1 MEPKKVR
8 TRLLEVAYLEAGQ
21 AEHDPVL
28 LLHGWPDDAL
38 TWQAVAPGL
47 VEAGYRVII
56 PYLRG
61 FGETRFLDDA
71 TARSGQLSALGSD
84 VIEFADALGLGKFVA
99 VGHDWGA
106 RAAYI
111 AAALH
116 PDRVT
121 NCVALSVGWGTND
134 PNQALALSQARNY
147 WYHWF
152 LATSR
157 GEAVLRDTPKEFT
170 RFLWST
176 WSPQWKFG
184 DAEFEATAKSFE
196 NPDWFAVTLNSYR
209 NRWGWALGDP
219 QYAGMDAKLNPAPRI
234 PVPTLV
240 LHGDGDACNAP
251 ATSEGREAMF
261 SGLYRRRLVP
271 GAGHFPQ
278 REKAGFVSAA
288 MLEWLS
294 ATRPFG

>member
-1 MEPKKVR
+1 MELKKAK
-8 TRLLEVAYLEAGQ
+8 TRLLDVAYFETGER
-21 AEHDPVL
+21 EHDPVL

-38 TWQAVAPGL
+38 SWNQVAPKL
-47 VEAGYRVII
+47 AEAGYRVLT
-56 PYLRG
+56 PNLRG
-61 FGETRFLDDA
+61 FGETRFLDLA
-71 TARSGQLSALGSD
+71 TIRSGQLSALGSD
-84 VIEFADALGLGKFVA
+84 LIEFADALGLQKFVV

-111 AAALH
+111 AAALR
-116 PDRVT
+116 PDRIT
-121 NCVALSVGWGTND
+121 SCVALSVGWGTND
-134 PNQALALSQARNY
+134 PNQTLSLSQARNY

-152 LATSR
+152 LATPR

-170 RFLWST
+170 KFLWST
-176 WSPQWKFG
+176 WSPQWKFS
-184 DAEFEATAKSFE
+184 DAEFETTAKSFE

-209 NRWGWALGDP
+209 NRRGWAAGDP
-219 QYAGMDAKLNPAPRI
+219 QYAEMDAKLNPAPRI
-234 PVPTLV
+234 AVSTLV
-240 LHGDGDACNAP
+240 LHGDGDGANAP

-278 REKAGFVSAA
+278 REKPGFVASA